1 ESYINNISSYPFKSY
16 TIWLRGDGVADKK
29 VEVQITR
36 IESNISPNQNQIL
49 SYDILRKA
57 LTVRIIPNED
67 NIQQE
72 EYVTITI
79 TYRMKV

>member
-1 ESYINNISSYPFKSY
+1 M
-16 TIWLRGDGVADKK
+16 ADKK